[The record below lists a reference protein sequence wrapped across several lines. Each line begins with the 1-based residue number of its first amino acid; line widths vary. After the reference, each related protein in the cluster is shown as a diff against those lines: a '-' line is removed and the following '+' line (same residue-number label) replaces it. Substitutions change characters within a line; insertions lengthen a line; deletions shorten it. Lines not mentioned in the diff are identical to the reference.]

1 MGQCM
6 CRKRKRQ
13 GDCQDAYRPGGSEE
27 ASRDDVPPSA
37 EVAERLST
45 VDEAR
50 EIPPPPNP
58 PMEGEG
64 DEEIVPGWLFERHHI
79 GAGDA
84 GPVVGQDPPRHIPR
98 AFQGVEGIG
107 YLNFHLRITAEEV
120 EGQTMTSRSS
130 PPQTWRQ
137 EQPKARTPGH
147 LLAPTLEIAS
157 MQVVRERKILEVHV
171 DKGMPYVQKVV
182 FTGEGDQ
189 EPGLEPGDIV
199 IVLDEK
205 EHDVFKY

>member
-1 MGQCM
+1 MGQCL

-37 EVAERLST
+37 EAAERLST

-120 EGQTMTSRSS
+120 EGQWVIRRVEVVA
-130 PPQTWRQ
+130 PLDVVVVY
-137 EQPKARTPGH
+137 PGH
-147 LLAPTLEIAS
+147 PAFAVE
-157 MQVVRERKILEVHV
+157 VRFPPAGPH
-171 DKGMPYVQKVV
+171 
-182 FTGEGDQ
+182 GDG
-189 EPGLEPGDIV
+189 PA
-199 IVLDEK
+199 
-205 EHDVFKY
+205 